1 MNAAPRTKR
10 EQFNQLSVLIG
21 LNFVDM
27 LGSLIVIPL
36 LPFYALHFH
45 ATAETVGWLI
55 ASFSI
60 AQLVA
65 APLWGRVSDRYGRRP
80 ALIIGLLASSVAFLV
95 FGLADSLWLLFLSR
109 VVQGLGGG
117 TTGVA
122 QAYVSDTVERE
133 HRARALGW
141 LSAATN
147 AGVIL
152 GPGIASL
159 TTHWGRQAPGF
170 IASALCFVNVIAA
183 WIWLPESR
191 PASARTAP
199 ASRKPIW
206 HAASTVLLN
215 PEGESERLIWI
226 YGVGMFAF
234 TLLTAVLALWLN
246 ARFGVTE
253 KTIGFFFMY
262 YGGLSFVMRSAFL
275 GPVVDRIGEI
285 GALRVG
291 TILLTVGMLLYP
303 LVPTVWLMA
312 VVIPFVP
319 IGTALM
325 FPSVTSLL
333 SHAVNQA
340 ELGTMMGV
348 AQTFAGSARV
358 LAPILGTIAFQ
369 RLGVNSPFVLG
380 GCIVAMVSWVTFR
393 HIRAPSPAESIV

>member
-1 MNAAPRTKR
+1 
-10 EQFNQLSVLIG
+10 
-21 LNFVDM
+21 
-27 LGSLIVIPL
+27 
-36 LPFYALHFH
+36 
-45 ATAETVGWLI
+45 
-55 ASFSI
+55 
-60 AQLVA
+60 
-65 APLWGRVSDRYGRRP
+65 
-80 ALIIGLLASSVAFLV
+80 
-95 FGLADSLWLLFLSR
+95 
-109 VVQGLGGG
+109 
-117 TTGVA
+117 
-122 QAYVSDTVERE
+122 
-133 HRARALGW
+133 
-141 LSAATN
+141 
-147 AGVIL
+147 
-152 GPGIASL
+152 
-159 TTHWGRQAPGF
+159 
-170 IASALCFVNVIAA
+170 
-183 WIWLPESR
+183 
-191 PASARTAP
+191 
-199 ASRKPIW
+199 
-206 HAASTVLLN
+206 
-215 PEGESERLIWI
+215 
-226 YGVGMFAF
+226 GMFAF